1 VSLFDLA
8 SNAAQV
14 VTFETSFT
22 PPITINKPLAQGG
35 KPSLI
40 GQLFRPKITI
50 QGDLGTK
57 IIQPY
62 GQPGDHWQAAA
73 VAVMIAAAL
82 LSGLVIRGLR

>member
-14 VTFETSFT
+14 VTIETSFT
-22 PPITINKPLAQGG
+22 PKMVLNRPLAQGG

-40 GQLFRPKITI
+40 GQLFKPKITI
-50 QGDLGTK
+50 SGDLGTK
-57 IIQPY
+57 IIEPY

-73 VAVMIAAAL
+73 VAVMIASAL
-82 LSGLVIRGLR
+82 LSGLVLRGLR